1 MSKESTRAAFQKAYS
16 NHTLLN
22 LSQEEE
28 DAVWEYYGLE
38 KPTNS
43 EHQLMP
49 NDSPTTKVEP
59 QTLFNPR

>member
-28 DAVWEYYGLE
+28 DAVWEYYGLDT
-38 KPTNS
+38 PTSS
-43 EHQLMP
+43 EQQLKS
-49 NDSPTTKVEP
+49 NQSPTPEAET
-59 QTLFNPR
+59 QDSF

>member
-28 DAVWEYYGLE
+28 DAVWEYYGLD
-38 KPTNS
+38 KPTSS
-43 EHQLMP
+43 EQQLKS
-49 NDSPTTKVEP
+49 NQSPTPEAET
-59 QTLFNPR
+59 QDSF